1 VHAIPYGEQLSF
13 LVISMTLSPF
23 CCGLFH
29 AAGKMKNYDG
39 SPVKLIQIE
48 RSFSNPLGQKIEAI
62 EGIVPVR
69 RSLVGRCAAIG
80 MTQQRIANRQSAPFP
95 SYSQISPIRL
105 GLASSKAWRDQ
116 AATPRGSLI
125 SNTA

>member
-29 AAGKMKNYDG
+29 AAGKMKKYDG

-48 RSFSNPLGQKIEAI
+48 RSFSNP
-62 EGIVPVR
+62 
-69 RSLVGRCAAIG
+69 IG
-80 MTQQRIANRQSAPFP
+80 LR
-95 SYSQISPIRL
+95 
-105 GLASSKAWRDQ
+105 
-116 AATPRGSLI
+116 
-125 SNTA
+125 